1 MGRLLSRGT
10 AALALAAA
18 ALLTAASPAGAQ
30 PPTVL
35 RGQVTHV
42 EDGDTLT
49 ITIGSDRYP
58 IRLADIDA
66 PETCHVKRDLA
77 CRKAGQPLGDEAQ
90 RTLAEM
96 ALGKQVVARCRGASF
111 NRTVCY
117 VEAQGTDLSTALARL
132 GLAWWEPRYG
142 KSAAVR
148 AASDKARAARM
159 GVWSSGKHVPPWVWR
174 AQCWDG
180 GLCSNAA
187 APVASSFGRF

>member
-1 MGRLLSRGT
+1 MT
-10 AALALAAA
+10 AA
-18 ALLTAASPAGAQ
+18 ALVVAASPAGAQ
-30 PPTVL
+30 SSATVL

-58 IRLADIDA
+58 VRLADIDA
-66 PETCHVKRDLA
+66 PETCHVSRDLT
-77 CRKAGQPLGDEAQ
+77 CRKAGQPLGEEAK
-90 RTLAEM
+90 RTLSEM
-96 ALGKQVVARCRGASF
+96 ALGKQVIARCRGASF

-117 VEAQGTDLSTALARL
+117 VEAQGADLSTALARL

-148 AASDKARAARM
+148 AASDKAKASHM
-159 GVWSSGKHVPPWVWR
+159 GVWSSDKHVPPWIWR

-180 GLCSNAA
+180 GMCANAA
-187 APVASSFGRF
+187 AQPSPGAGTHVF